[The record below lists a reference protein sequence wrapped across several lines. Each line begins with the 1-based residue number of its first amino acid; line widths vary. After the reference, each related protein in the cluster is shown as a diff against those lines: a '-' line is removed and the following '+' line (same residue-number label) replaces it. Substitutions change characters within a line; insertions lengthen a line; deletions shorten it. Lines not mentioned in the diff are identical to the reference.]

1 MGAKKNNTP
10 LMAVSK
16 NSGRVT
22 KKSGKLAGKNGP
34 KGSRPAINSNIPNRA
49 GTGKVVV
56 DARNKLLAKNRQKIV
71 DARDKLAAITKASK
85 TDLRQK
91 LTAKK
96 PGSAI
101 KPPVLK
107 RTVANNI
114 QKVVKEI
121 GSSSSVSRTII
132 GRTVQNELARLPG
145 RTVSNQYLAP
155 YPVYSVPPPAQYYT
169 HQSDTGFVSK
179 L

>member
-1 MGAKKNNTP
+1 MT
-10 LMAVSK
+10 VSK

-22 KKSGKLAGKNGP
+22 KKTGKLAGKNGP
-34 KGSRPAINSNIPNRA
+34 KGGRPVNNTNSPIRA
-49 GTGKVVV
+49 GAGKVVF

-85 TDLRQK
+85 TDLRSK

-101 KPPVLK
+101 KPAGLK

-114 QKVVKEI
+114 HKIVKEI
-121 GSSSSVSRTII
+121 GSSSSASRTII

-145 RTVSNQYLAP
+145 RTVSNQYAAP
-155 YPVYSVPPPAQYYT
+155 APVYSVPPPAQYYT
-169 HQSDTGFVSK
+169 YQADTSYVSK
-179 L
+179 LWNV